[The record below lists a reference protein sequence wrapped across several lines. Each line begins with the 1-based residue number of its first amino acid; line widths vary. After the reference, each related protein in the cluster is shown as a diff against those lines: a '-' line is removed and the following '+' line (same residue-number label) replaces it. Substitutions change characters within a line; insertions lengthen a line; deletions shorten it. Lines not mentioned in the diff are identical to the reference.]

1 MPGSCIRAL
10 TGKEMLLN
18 IAAVLAGFLLL
29 VWGADRFVAGAAGTA
44 RTLGVSTL
52 IIGLTIVGFGTSAP
66 EMLVSAMAAYA
77 GNPGLSIGNAIGS
90 NITNIALIL
99 GTTAVVTPLMVHS
112 ETLRR
117 ELPLLMVIMLV
128 SLALLADHELDR
140 VDGILLLV
148 TLAGFI
154 GWLIKLA
161 LSSQETD
168 PLIADYA
175 AEIPADMPLGR
186 ALLWLGVGLAVLL
199 ASSRLLVWGAVNL
212 AVAFGVSDLII
223 GLTIVAIGTSLPEL
237 AASLVAARKG
247 EHDIAIG
254 NVLGS
259 NIFNLLAV
267 MGLPG
272 VIRPGP
278 IPAEVLTR
286 DFPVMIGLTLA
297 FFFLA
302 YGIGSPGRISRFAGV
317 LLLISFVAYQL
328 VLYFG
333 ILT

>member
-1 MPGSCIRAL
+1 
-10 TGKEMLLN
+10 MLLN
-18 IAAVLAGFLLL
+18 ITAVLAGFLLL

-44 RTLGVSTL
+44 RSLGVSTL

-90 NITNIALIL
+90 NITNIALVL
-99 GTTAVVTPLMVHS
+99 GATAAVSPLMVHS

-128 SLALLADHELDR
+128 SLALLGDLELDR

-148 TLAGFI
+148 ALVAFIVWLVRLAM
-154 GWLIKLA
+154 
-161 LSSQETD
+161 SSQASD
-168 PLIADYA
+168 PLVADYEA
-175 AEIPADMPLGR
+175 GIPADLTLSR
-186 ALLWLGVGLAVLL
+186 SLLWLVVGLAVLL

-212 AVAFGVSDLII
+212 ATALGVSDLII
-223 GLTIVAIGTSLPEL
+223 GLTVVAIGTSLPEL
-237 AASLVAARKG
+237 AASIVAARKG
-247 EHDIAIG
+247 EDDIAIG

-278 IPAEVLTR
+278 IPPEVLTR

-302 YGIGSPGRISRFAGV
+302 YGIGSPGRISRIAGI
-317 LLLISFVAYQL
+317 LLLTSFLAYQL
-328 VLYFG
+328 ILYFG

>member
-1 MPGSCIRAL
+1 
-10 TGKEMLLN
+10 MLLN
-18 IAAVLAGFLLL
+18 VTAVLAGFLLL
-29 VWGADRFVAGAAGTA
+29 VWGADRFVAGAAGAA
-44 RTLGVSTL
+44 RSLGVSTL

-99 GTTAVVTPLMVHS
+99 GTTAVVVPLMVHS

-128 SLALLADHELDR
+128 TLVLLTDLKLDR
-140 VDGILLLV
+140 IDGIILLLALV
-148 TLAGFI
+148 AFI
-154 GWLIKLA
+154 GWLIRLA
-161 LSSQETD
+161 LTSQASD
-168 PLIADYA
+168 PLVADFA
-175 AEIPADMPLGR
+175 NEIPADMPLGR
-186 ALLWLGVGLAVLL
+186 ALLWLVIGLAVLL
-199 ASSRLLVWGAVNL
+199 LSSRMLVWGAVNL
-212 AVAFGVSDLII
+212 ATAFGVSDLVI

-272 VIRPGP
+272 VIRPGAVP
-278 IPAEVLTR
+278 PEVLTR

-302 YGIGSPGRISRFAGV
+302 YGVGKPGRIGRLAGG
-317 LLLISFVAYQL
+317 LLLASFVAYQL
-328 VLYFG
+328 ILYFG